1 MLLMGESLRE
11 HNDVIDV
18 LSDAFKVVKRFE
30 EPDGKFSE
38 QLVINP
44 RIVWYKTQNIASN
57 TFGRMALELENLRSK
72 KDECFYNMSQPR
84 AFVIS
89 NQLEGIVQALE
100 RSIDAKSSETK
111 RDSNNA
117 LSNLIDKLNKK
128 TSERMYTVK
137 GDAKK
142 SMFDGFLG
150 RERERDAEHD

>member
-1 MLLMGESLRE
+1 MGESLRE

-18 LSDAFKVVKRFE
+18 LSDAFKVLKQYE
-30 EPDGKFSE
+30 EPDGKITE
-38 QLVINP
+38 QLVLNP

-72 KDECFYNMSQPR
+72 MQECFYNMSQPR
-84 AFVIS
+84 AIVIS
-89 NQLEGIVQALE
+89 KQLDGIVQALE

-142 SMFDGFLG
+142 SLFDGMLG
-150 RERERDAEHD
+150 RDRERDSEGD

>member
-1 MLLMGESLRE
+1 MGESLRE

-18 LSDAFKVVKRFE
+18 LSDAFKVLKQYE
-30 EPDGKFSE
+30 EPDGKITE
-38 QLVINP
+38 QLVLNP

-72 KDECFYNMSQPR
+72 MQECFYNMSQPR
-84 AFVIS
+84 AIVIS
-89 NQLEGIVQALE
+89 KQLDGIVQALE

-137 GDAKK
+137 VDAKK
-142 SMFDGFLG
+142 SLFDGMLG
-150 RERERDAEHD
+150 RDRERDSEGD

>member
-1 MLLMGESLRE
+1 MGESLRE

-18 LSDAFKVVKRFE
+18 LSDAFKVLKQYE
-30 EPDGKFSE
+30 EPDGKITE
-38 QLVINP
+38 QLVLNP

-72 KDECFYNMSQPR
+72 MQECFYNMSQPR
-84 AFVIS
+84 AIVIS
-89 NQLEGIVQALE
+89 KQLDGIVQALE

-142 SMFDGFLG
+142 SLFEGMLG
-150 RERERDAEHD
+150 RDRERDSEGD

>member
-1 MLLMGESLRE
+1 MGESLRE

-18 LSDAFKVVKRFE
+18 LSDAFKVIRKVE
-30 EPDGKFSE
+30 APDGSISE

-57 TFGRMALELENLRSK
+57 TFGRMALELENLRAK
-72 KDECFYNMSQPR
+72 MDECFYNMSQPR
-84 AFVIS
+84 AMVIS

-128 TSERMYTVK
+128 TSERMYTMK
-137 GDAKK
+137 GEGKK
-142 SMFDGFLG
+142 SLMDGILG
-150 RERERDAEHD
+150 RDGSADAERD

>member
-1 MLLMGESLRE
+1 MVESLRE

-18 LSDAFKVVKRFE
+18 LSDAFKVIKRVE
-30 EPDGKFSE
+30 QPDGSIEE

-57 TFGRMALELENLRSK
+57 TFGRMALELENLRAK
-72 KDECFYNMSQPR
+72 MDECFFNMSQPR
-84 AFVIS
+84 AIVTS
-89 NQLEGIVQALE
+89 NQLAGVVQAIE

-142 SMFDGFLG
+142 SLFDGFLG
-150 RERERDAEHD
+150 REREREGEES

>member
-1 MLLMGESLRE
+1 MGESLRE

-18 LSDAFKVVKRFE
+18 LSDAFKVLKQYE
-30 EPDGKFSE
+30 EPDGKITE
-38 QLVINP
+38 QLVLNP

-72 KDECFYNMSQPR
+72 MQECYYNMSQPR
-84 AFVIS
+84 AIVIS
-89 NQLEGIVQALE
+89 KQLDGIVQALE

-142 SMFDGFLG
+142 SLFDGMLG
-150 RERERDAEHD
+150 RDRERDSEGD

>member
-1 MLLMGESLRE
+1 MESLRE

-18 LSDAFKVVKRFE
+18 LSDAFKVVKKFE
-30 EPDGKFSE
+30 EPDGSITE

-72 KDECFYNMSQPR
+72 MDECFYNMSQPR
-84 AFVIS
+84 AIVTS
-89 NQLEGIVQALE
+89 KQLEGVVQAIE

-137 GDAKK
+137 GEAKK
-142 SMFDGFLG
+142 SLFDGFLG
-150 RERERDAEHD
+150 KERDRESEGD